1 MSEDDAAPHPTL
13 ALSTKVEEDFV
24 APLAAVR
31 GALEILRDY
40 SDLEADDRLRF
51 IGTALRGC
59 ARLQKGIDDLA
70 RTVYATGQ
78 QTPSG
83 SLERGGTLAAGGRFE
98 DHVRFFDDL
107 SIVEIDFSGLELRSS
122 GTVDEFFDAVEEL
135 IDATGRRW
143 YVLVNYGGYTVWPE
157 AWIAFAHR
165 GKKLNAAFSLG
176 TARYDESAGGGV
188 ESRREFDPSIFST
201 RDAALARIEQMK
213 SEGPA

>member
-40 SDLEADDRLRF
+40 SDLDADDRLRF
-51 IGTALRGC
+51 VRTALRGC
-59 ARLQKGIDDLA
+59 ARLQKGIDELA
-70 RTVYATGQ
+70 RTVYATGRR
-78 QTPSG
+78 TSSASREHG
-83 SLERGGTLAAGGRFE
+83 VTETGGGRFE

-107 SIVEIDFSGLELRSS
+107 GIVEIDFAGLEFRSS
-122 GTVDEFFDAVEEL
+122 GTVDEFFDAVEAL
-135 IDATGRRW
+135 VGATGHRW
-143 YVLVNYGGYTVWPE
+143 YFLVNYGGYTVWPE

-165 GKKLNAAFSLG
+165 GKKLNAALSLG
-176 TARYDESAGGGV
+176 TARYDETAGGG
-188 ESRREFDPSIFST
+188 EPPREFDPSIFST
-201 RDAALARIEQMK
+201 RDAALARIERMK

>member
-51 IGTALRGC
+51 VDTALRGC
-59 ARLQKGIDDLA
+59 ARLQKGIDELA

-78 QTPSG
+78 RTLSAAIEHG
-83 SLERGGTLAAGGRFE
+83 VTLAGGGRFE

-107 SIVEIDFSGLELRSS
+107 GIVEIDFADLEFRSS
-122 GTVDEFFDAVEEL
+122 STVDEFFDAVERL
-135 IDATGRRW
+135 VDATGRRW
-143 YVLVNYGGYTVWPE
+143 YFLVNYGGYTVWPE

-165 GKKLNAAFSLG
+165 GKTLNAAFSRG
-176 TARYDESAGGGV
+176 TARYDEIAGGGV
-188 ESRREFDPSIFST
+188 EPSREFDPSIFST
-201 RDAALARIEQMK
+201 RDAALARIERMK
-213 SEGPA
+213 SEGAA